1 MNLPNVITV
10 TRILLIPVFIVL
22 YMLQKDWSIFAAS
35 VLFALAAITD
45 WLDGYLARRL
55 DQTTPFGAF
64 LDPVADKLIVV
75 AALIIL
81 VAYHN
86 NPWLTLPS
94 LIIVGREI
102 VISALREW
110 MAEVNDSVAVAVS
123 YLGKIKTT
131 LQMIALTLL
140 LSQPV
145 GNDSSALQ
153 IGYILLYLA
162 AVMTLW
168 SMWQYLQAAGTGL
181 AERCWTGRCADT
193 LHGNNPAW
201 RSGAIPAP
209 PAPPPGPPAD
219 VCPLCGRDTD
229 DASWAVIDAP
239 HLGFFTISKGAFTA
253 AHQRIRVFNRQFGA
267 CASDPKLE
275 DSRVAGVPFDGTYRH
290 ADWELTVPLLLTKV
304 VWAKKFPGD

>member
-168 SMWQYLQAAGTGL
+168 SMWQYLQAAWSSLRRGL
-181 AERCWTGRCADT
+181 GNRKSGSERENG
-193 LHGNNPAW
+193 G
-201 RSGAIPAP
+201 
-209 PAPPPGPPAD
+209 
-219 VCPLCGRDTD
+219 
-229 DASWAVIDAP
+229 
-239 HLGFFTISKGAFTA
+239 
-253 AHQRIRVFNRQFGA
+253 
-267 CASDPKLE
+267 
-275 DSRVAGVPFDGTYRH
+275 
-290 ADWELTVPLLLTKV
+290 
-304 VWAKKFPGD
+304 

>member
-10 TRILLIPVFIVL
+10 TRILLMPVFIVL

-168 SMWQYLQAAGTGL
+168 SMWQYLQAAWSSLSRGL
-181 AERCWTGRCADT
+181 GNRKSGSERENG
-193 LHGNNPAW
+193 G
-201 RSGAIPAP
+201 
-209 PAPPPGPPAD
+209 
-219 VCPLCGRDTD
+219 
-229 DASWAVIDAP
+229 
-239 HLGFFTISKGAFTA
+239 
-253 AHQRIRVFNRQFGA
+253 
-267 CASDPKLE
+267 
-275 DSRVAGVPFDGTYRH
+275 
-290 ADWELTVPLLLTKV
+290 
-304 VWAKKFPGD
+304 

>member
-168 SMWQYLQAAGTGL
+168 SMWQYLQAAWSSLSRGL
-181 AERCWTGRCADT
+181 GNRKSGSERENG
-193 LHGNNPAW
+193 G
-201 RSGAIPAP
+201 
-209 PAPPPGPPAD
+209 
-219 VCPLCGRDTD
+219 
-229 DASWAVIDAP
+229 
-239 HLGFFTISKGAFTA
+239 
-253 AHQRIRVFNRQFGA
+253 
-267 CASDPKLE
+267 
-275 DSRVAGVPFDGTYRH
+275 
-290 ADWELTVPLLLTKV
+290 
-304 VWAKKFPGD
+304 

>member
-153 IGYILLYLA
+153 TGYILLYLA

-168 SMWQYLQAAGTGL
+168 SMWQYLQAAWSSLSRGL
-181 AERCWTGRCADT
+181 GNRKSGSEREK
-193 LHGNNPAW
+193 W
-201 RSGAIPAP
+201 RLRSE
-209 PAPPPGPPAD
+209 
-219 VCPLCGRDTD
+219 
-229 DASWAVIDAP
+229 S
-239 HLGFFTISKGAFTA
+239 
-253 AHQRIRVFNRQFGA
+253 NR
-267 CASDPKLE
+267 
-275 DSRVAGVPFDGTYRH
+275 R
-290 ADWELTVPLLLTKV
+290 
-304 VWAKKFPGD
+304 